1 MESNRPL
8 PLTRIFLLS
17 HMRAYTSLVGHLL
30 GSHPDING
38 YYEMHLGYA
47 SASDLEEQLRRYTAH
62 DALKPDGRYLFDKL
76 LHNDYALDLAACDP
90 HPAQVLIALRPP
102 EPTLKSIVS
111 LFARKAGGDPYADP
125 VGAAAYYIERLQW
138 LAGFASSHAGRYR
151 YFDASLVVSAQT
163 RTLSTLSDWLQLG
176 SPLQPRYQTFAKTGV
191 AGAGDTSSAMA
202 AGEVIRAGSDYADV
216 VLDAASLARAQQVY
230 DDCRQRLIEHAAA
243 TLIPFPN

>member
-30 GSHPDING
+30 GSHPEING
-38 YYEMHLGYA
+38 YYEMHLSYA
-47 SASDLEEQLRRYTAH
+47 SATDLQEQLRRYTAH

-76 LHNDYALDLAACDP
+76 LHNDYALDLAACDQ

-125 VGAAAYYIERLQW
+125 VGAAAYYTERLQW
-138 LAGFASSHAGRYR
+138 LAAFGAQYAGRYR
-151 YFDASLVVSAQT
+151 YFDASLICTAPA
-163 RTLSTLSDWLQLG
+163 RTLAALGDWLQLG
-176 SPLQPRYQTFAKTGV
+176 SPLQSRYQTFAKTGV

-202 AGEVIRAGSDYADV
+202 AGEVIREARDYAEIT
-216 VLDAASLARAQQVY
+216 LDAASLARAQQVY

-243 TLIPFPN
+243 TLID